1 MTTILAYTSP
11 ATGHTFPLVAGLR
24 ALQDRGHRV
33 RLVTDPALVDTLRAA
48 GLEVE
53 PLDPRILEVQVT
65 DYQVEKDS
73 ERLAVGLG
81 QLMARGPFEIEDL
94 RRHVDE
100 LRPDVL
106 LVDVNAHGALCAAEA
121 SGLPWALTQPS
132 LLPMPGPG
140 IPAYGLGMRPLRGPL
155 GRLRDAVLW
164 KVVERTFARSML
176 PPLNELRRSVGLPEF
191 RSAYR
196 PMQVPDR
203 VITMTGAPLEY
214 PRRTL
219 PAHVRMVGAQ
229 TWDPPAEVPAWLDEP
244 GDPWVLVTCSTEY
257 QADQRLAEV
266 AVAALADE
274 PVRILVTLADAYDE
288 VSLPDLPQLR
298 VERFVPHGAV
308 LERAAAVVCP
318 GGMGITAKAVA
329 RGVPVVAVPFGRD
342 QPEVARRIAEAGV
355 GIRLP
360 LKELSADALR
370 AAVRAARA
378 LPAWPTEPDG
388 TAPERF
394 ADAVEELAA
403 ERPPGD
409 AVRPRAAA
417 PAGRARRG

>member
-1 MTTILAYTSP
+1 
-11 ATGHTFPLVAGLR
+11 
-24 ALQDRGHRV
+24 
-33 RLVTDPALVDTLRAA
+33 
-48 GLEVE
+48 
-53 PLDPRILEVQVT
+53 
-65 DYQVEKDS
+65 
-73 ERLAVGLG
+73 
-81 QLMARGPFEIEDL
+81 
-94 RRHVDE
+94 
-100 LRPDVL
+100 
-106 LVDVNAHGALCAAEA
+106 
-121 SGLPWALTQPS
+121 
-132 LLPMPGPG
+132 
-140 IPAYGLGMRPLRGPL
+140 
-155 GRLRDAVLW
+155 
-164 KVVERTFARSML
+164 
-176 PPLNELRRSVGLPEF
+176 
-191 RSAYR
+191 
-196 PMQVPDR
+196 
-203 VITMTGAPLEY
+203 
-214 PRRTL
+214 
-219 PAHVRMVGAQ
+219 MVGAQ

-360 LKELSADALR
+360 LKELSADTLR
-370 AAVRAARA
+370 AAVRGARA

-388 TAPERF
+388 IAPERF